1 MVYYPKFLSNKPRFF
16 GLGVM
21 DVAIFAGVVNIL
33 NFIGLEFVLCLIIA
47 IFLSAFKLILEK
59 WVDLTGLFVSYP
71 KIQTLDWRDQVDN
84 SKGDL

>member
-21 DVAIFAGVVNIL
+21 DVVLFAAVVNIL
-33 NFIGLEFVLCLIIA
+33 NFLGLKFVLCLIIA
-47 IFLSAFKLILEK
+47 IALSAFKLILEK
-59 WVDLTGLFVSYP
+59 WIDLTGLFVSYP
-71 KIQTLDWRDQVDN
+71 KIQTLDWRDHIER